1 MPKSINPATG
11 KTVKTYKSHTQKQIR
26 EIIEKADE
34 CFQEWRTTT
43 LAERAKRMKKAA
55 KILRSRK
62 EKYGKIITE
71 EMGKVY
77 TSSVAEVEKCAWVC
91 EYYAENAAT
100 FLADEPIK
108 TDAKKSLVAFRPLG
122 VVLAVM
128 PWNYPF
134 WQVFRFAA
142 PGLMAGN
149 TGILKHADNVS
160 GCALAIQEVFE
171 DAGFLKHAFTSL
183 LVSSKQVEK
192 IIQHPLVRAVTLT
205 GSEPAGSA
213 VAAAAGKAIKPT
225 VLELGG
231 SDPYLI
237 LEDADLEYAAAQ
249 CAESRLLNAGQSCI
263 GAKRFI
269 VLEKVYT
276 KFMELFL
283 AKMNAAKVGDPMEE
297 DTDIGP
303 LARPDLREDL
313 HKQVQKSIRMGA
325 RCLLGGTIP
334 DGPGTFYPPTVLT
347 NITEKMPA
355 YQEEFFGPVANVFR
369 VKNLEEAIRIANDT
383 EFGLGAAVFT
393 KNSKKGE
400 KIAKDRLEAGCCFV
414 NHYVKSDPRLPFGG
428 IKTSGYGRELSKE
441 GIRSFVNI
449 KTVYVAE

>member
-183 LVSSKQVEK
+183 LISSKQVEK